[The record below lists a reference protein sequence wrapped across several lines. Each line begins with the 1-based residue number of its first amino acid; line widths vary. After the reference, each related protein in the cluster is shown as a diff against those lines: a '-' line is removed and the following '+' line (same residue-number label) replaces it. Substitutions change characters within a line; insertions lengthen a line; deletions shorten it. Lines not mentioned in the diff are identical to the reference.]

1 LDCSLQRLWFPW
13 AALSR
18 SYYQQKVVL
27 EAGAGLAFLTG
38 AAAVTG
44 LAWGCILMVRETQLA
59 VHSLEEEARIRTSQK
74 TGNPK

>member
-1 LDCSLQRLWFPW
+1 MSVIKERQPAIRTIEGW
-13 AALSR
+13 ATSVL
-18 SYYQQKVVL
+18 L

-59 VHSLEEEARIRTSQK
+59 VHSLEEEARIRTSKK